1 MMSMP
6 KTSLSIGG
14 AVVAAFASAAC
25 CLGPLVLTILGIG
38 GAASALALAPY
49 RPYLLGLTAL
59 ILGFGFYLAYRRP
72 ATDCGPGQACEMPR
86 ANRAGRIALW
96 IATIVILIIVTFP
109 EYSIFLF

>member
-1 MMSMP
+1 VSVP
-6 KTSLSIGG
+6 KTSLTIGG

-38 GAASALALAPY
+38 GAASAVALTPY
-49 RPYLLGLTAL
+49 RPYLLGLTIV

-96 IATIVILIIVTFP
+96 IATVVILVIVTFP

>member
-1 MMSMP
+1 MSVP
-6 KTSLSIGG
+6 NTSLTIGS

-38 GAASALALAPY
+38 GAASAVALKPY
-49 RPYLLGLTAL
+49 RPYLLGLTVL

-96 IATIVILIIVTFP
+96 IATVVILIIVTFP

>member
-1 MMSMP
+1 MTVP
-6 KTSLSIGG
+6 KTSLTIGG

-38 GAASALALAPY
+38 GAASAVALAPY
-49 RPYLLGLTAL
+49 RPYLLGLTAV
-59 ILGFGFYLAYRRP
+59 ILAFGFYLAYRRP

-96 IATIVILIIVTFP
+96 IATILILIIVTFP
-109 EYSIFLF
+109 EYSIYLF

>member
-1 MMSMP
+1 VSVP
-6 KTSLSIGG
+6 KTSLTIGG

-38 GAASALALAPY
+38 GAASAVALKPY
-49 RPYLLGLTAL
+49 RPYLLVLTAVM
-59 ILGFGFYLAYRRP
+59 LGFGFYLAYRRP

-86 ANRAGRIALW
+86 ANRAGRVALW
-96 IATIVILIIVTFP
+96 IATIVILIVVTFP

>member
-1 MMSMP
+1 MSVP
-6 KTSLSIGG
+6 KTSLTIGG

-38 GAASALALAPY
+38 GAASAVALKPY
-49 RPYLLGLTAL
+49 RPYLLVLTAVM
-59 ILGFGFYLAYRRP
+59 LGFGFYLAYRRP

-86 ANRAGRIALW
+86 ANRAGRVALW
-96 IATIVILIIVTFP
+96 IATIVILIVVTFP